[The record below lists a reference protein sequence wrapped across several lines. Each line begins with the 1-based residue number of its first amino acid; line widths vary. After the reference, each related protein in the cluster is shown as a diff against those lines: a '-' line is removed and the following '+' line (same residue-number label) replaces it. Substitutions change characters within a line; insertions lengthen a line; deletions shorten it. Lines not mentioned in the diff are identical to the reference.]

1 MVTNTLTDQ
10 IIKAGKSLI
19 KELEESGTK
28 VDSALW
34 FNYPEEGSWKLML
47 SFSNIEE
54 EGPKAAYKK
63 VQKALSNVQ
72 EKDMIFLDDIAIVE
86 PNTRLIQ
93 SLKRAFNKCK
103 DITISNSVIDGQL
116 ISGAYIYTL

>member
-19 KELEESGTK
+19 KELEESGIK

-34 FNYPEEGSWKLML
+34 FNYQEEGSWKLML

-72 EKDMIFLDDIAIVE
+72 EKNMIFLDDIVIVE

-116 ISGAYIYTL
+116 ISGAHIYTL